1 MGGRNIVRILNFANG
16 ERWIARLRM
25 PPIDDEAN
33 ILLQREVDC
42 MMLVR
47 ERSGVPVPDIYGH
60 QATADLLGAPFMLL
74 ECLQGNAAIDL
85 NNRLIPS
92 EHKTSFYTALAK
104 YQTEI
109 SSITFP
115 KIGSIARL
123 PDGTYDVG
131 PLPKLGGPFETA
143 TEYLQAWAKHAR
155 FYGGTDWLKDNCGA
169 YGEEILRGVLDFPQQ
184 VSKLA
189 GGRLI
194 HNGGPFPLIH
204 VDFNH
209 SNIVVDD
216 EWNIIGV
223 IDWESAQTA
232 PWQTV
237 EFPQTFSFCPRS
249 MDAPWNYD
257 DDGIATDEETRTQI
271 KDREVYLDLVR
282 RYERSVVKQPLLSG
296 VLGSQAS
303 QDLAT
308 AMRFYTSVGKAGL
321 YSKIFDAHKEHWG
334 FNSVDE

>member
-1 MGGRNIVRILNFANG
+1 MVRILDFANG

-47 ERSGVPVPDIYGH
+47 ERSSVPVPEIYSH

-85 NNRLIPS
+85 TIDLNDRSIPS
-92 EHKTSFYTALAK
+92 EHKASFYTTLAK
-104 YQTEI
+104 YHAEI

-115 KIGSIARL
+115 KIGSIVRL

-131 PLPKLGGPFETA
+131 PLPTLGGPFETA
-143 TEYLQAWAKHAR
+143 TEYLQAWAKHAE
-155 FYGGTDWLKDNCGA
+155 FYGGTECLIDYCGG
-169 YGEEILRGVLDFPQQ
+169 YHEEILRDVLAFPQQ

-189 GGRLI
+189 GGKLL
-194 HNGGPFPLIH
+194 HNRGPFPLIH
-204 VDFNH
+204 VDFLH

-237 EFPQTFSFCPRS
+237 EFPQTFSLCPRL

-271 KDREVYLDLVR
+271 KDREEYLDLVR
-282 RYERSVVKQPLLSG
+282 RYERRVVKQPLLPG
-296 VLGSQAS
+296 VLGSQAT

-308 AMRFYTSVGKAGL
+308 AMRFYTSVGKAGW

-334 FNSVDE
+334 FGSVDE